1 MSKFQAFK
9 GNILTK
15 QQKQQTKAGKG
26 KLNHPA
32 LKVQGFCART
42 ESPL

>member
-26 KLNHPA
+26 KIKNEHGCNNT
-32 LKVQGFCART
+32 KVKCEIQ
-42 ESPL
+42 